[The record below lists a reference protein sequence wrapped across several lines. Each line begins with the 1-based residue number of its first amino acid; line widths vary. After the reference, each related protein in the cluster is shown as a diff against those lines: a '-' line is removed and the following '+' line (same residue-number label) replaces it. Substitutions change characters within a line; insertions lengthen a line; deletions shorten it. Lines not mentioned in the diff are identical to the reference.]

1 MSLNE
6 PTITII
12 ATISSSKS
20 SSVLLDRSSGR
31 R

>member
-1 MSLNE
+1 MSVKQ

-20 SSVLLDRSSGR
+20 ISTLLDRSSGR